1 MTKTSP
7 IGEHSSDEDQY
18 QHNPRNPHKMRLD
31 ISPSPHPRF
40 SAQLVEEHHNQDV
53 DEADPLI
60 VRIRDGTVYML
71 SQNSSDLPIMQTT
84 RFSIPLKTPA
94 YTPSATE
101 ALALT
106 LKKSPATLIYTSPSH
121 IVYELGVPIPYF
133 VPEGAGVRLIHT
145 PHWWVER
152 SAAEVRAGPY
162 ADEVEV
168 RKAAAKVKELATK
181 QGKKMTKTLKELEIE
196 AKINGGLRMQAR
208 NRSLEEEDESDVNL
222 ENGFNLR

>member
-1 MTKTSP
+1 MTNTPSV
-7 IGEHSSDEDQY
+7 GEHSSDEVKY
-18 QHNPRNPHKMRLD
+18 QINPRNPLTMLL
-31 ISPSPHPRF
+31 STLPSPYPR
-40 SAQLVEEHHNQDV
+40 SLAPLADEHHQEDV
-53 DEADPLI
+53 DETDPLI
-60 VRIRDGTVYML
+60 VRIHEGIAYTL

-84 RFSIPLKTPA
+84 RFSIPLKTSA

-101 ALALT
+101 ALALS
-106 LKKSPATLIYTSPSH
+106 LLEESPATLISTSPSH

-145 PHWWVER
+145 PHWWVGK

-162 ADEVEV
+162 AEDVEI

-181 QGKKMTKTLKELEIE
+181 QGKKVTKTLKELEIE

-208 NRSLEEEDESDVNL
+208 NRSLSDEDESDMD
-222 ENGFNLR
+222 